1 MSPVE
6 TPLLDRLRE
15 IVVRS
20 LPPAMPEKIA
30 APLAEE
36 IAQNLAERLADE
48 LRLLPAAQRG
58 RHGR

>member
-1 MSPVE
+1 MSAFE

-15 IVVRS
+15 IVVLA
-20 LPPAMPEKIA
+20 LPPAMPEKLA
-30 APLAEE
+30 APLADE

-48 LRLLPAAQRG
+48 LRRLPAAQRG